1 MAAIARLLSGN
12 LQSDQ
17 NDVGTLKALGMF
29 CWGPGKVDGDAELTR
44 WNTDARK
51 VSAQRAGDQV

>member
-29 CWGPGKVDGDAELTR
+29 CGVGELTR